1 MVELTPR
8 QEEVRSELLLV
19 GEERPA
25 PDRGLGRSLRERAR
39 LELGAVS
46 AELPM
51 GHNVVA
57 NKHRLSQAHTCPG
70 YLRASDG
77 DFAWTVK
84 NVRGRVVHRAIEGLI
99 VSGYRR
105 PPLVLAQAAI
115 DELVA
120 DDIGSGSAG
129 ELLRNLSE
137 GQRQDLVR
145 DVNDVLVK
153 LVADWPPLVDA
164 WLPRVESQARFAVGK
179 VSLRAQF
186 DLALGV
192 PSGSRARTFIVDF
205 KSGEPRPAHRQD
217 ARFYAV
223 VDTLRSLTPPYRV
236 ATYYLDSGDWEADD
250 VDEQFLE
257 EAWAWVMEG
266 IRRIVAVES
275 DAELTMEPGETCR
288 WCPARD
294 DCADGQEWLAAFGR
308 RRPEPRPA

>member
-1 MVELTPR
+1 MPDLTPR
-8 QEEVRSELLLV
+8 QEEIGSELLLL

-25 PDRGLGRSLRERAR
+25 PDRALGRALRERAR
-39 LELGAVS
+39 VELSVVS
-46 AELPM
+46 AGLPM
-51 GHNVVA
+51 GHKVLA

-99 VSGYRR
+99 MSGYRR
-105 PPLVLAQAAI
+105 PPLALAQAAI

-120 DDIGSGSAG
+120 DDGGSGSAG
-129 ELLRNLSE
+129 ELLRDLSE

-153 LVADWPPLVDA
+153 LLADWPPIVDA
-164 WLPRVESQARFAVGK
+164 WLPRVESQARFSVDK
-179 VSLRAQF
+179 IWLRAQF

-192 PSGSRARTFIVDF
+192 PSGSTARTFIVDF
-205 KSGEPRPAHRQD
+205 KSGEPRPAHRDD

-223 VDTLRSLTPPYRV
+223 VETLRSLTPPYRV
-236 ATYYLDSGDWEADD
+236 ATYYVDSGDWEADD
-250 VDEQFLE
+250 VDAPFLE

-275 DAELTMEPGETCR
+275 DAELTMEPGETCQ

-294 DCADGQEWLAAFGR
+294 ECADGQEWLAAFRPR
-308 RRPEPRPA
+308 RSAFS

>member
-1 MVELTPR
+1 M
-8 QEEVRSELLLV
+8 
-19 GEERPA
+19 PA
-25 PDRGLGRSLRERAR
+25 P
-39 LELGAVS
+39 
-46 AELPM
+46 P
-51 GHNVVA
+51 
-57 NKHRLSQAHTCPG
+57 CPTQ
-70 YLRASDG
+70 S
-77 DFAWTVK
+77 T
-84 NVRGRVVHRAIEGLI
+84 
-99 VSGYRR
+99 
-105 PPLVLAQAAI
+105 
-115 DELVA
+115 
-120 DDIGSGSAG
+120 
-129 ELLRNLSE
+129 
-137 GQRQDLVR
+137 
-145 DVNDVLVK
+145 
-153 LVADWPPLVDA
+153 
-164 WLPRVESQARFAVGK
+164 QARFAVGK

>member
-1 MVELTPR
+1 VPETELTPR
-8 QEEVRSELLLV
+8 QEEIRSELLLV
-19 GEERPA
+19 GQERPA
-25 PDRGLGRSLRERAR
+25 PDRALGRSMRERAR
-39 LELGAVS
+39 LELAAVS
-46 AELPM
+46 AGLPV
-51 GHNVVA
+51 GHKVLA

-99 VSGYRR
+99 MSAYRR
-105 PPLVLAQAAI
+105 PPLALAQAAI

-120 DDIGSGSAG
+120 DDGGSGSAG
-129 ELLRNLSE
+129 QLLRELSE

-192 PSGSRARTFIVDF
+192 PSGSQARTFVVDF
-205 KSGEPRPAHRQD
+205 KSGEPRPVHRQD
-217 ARFYAV
+217 ARFYAI

-250 VDEQFLE
+250 VDEPFLE

-266 IRRIVAVES
+266 VRRIVAVES
-275 DAELTMEPGETCR
+275 GADLTMEPGETCQ

-294 DCADGQEWLAAFGR
+294 DCADGQEWLAAFGGR
-308 RRPEPRPA
+308 RA